1 MMKKLLLLLGKM
13 FSFFSVFVG
22 KYKVIR
28 KIIYRGYIEKRFY
41 SLGEASYF
49 GSNLV
54 LHLPQY
60 IKIGKRCN
68 FGKLCV
74 LTTWGGSE
82 AKPKVP
88 KLIIGDDCNF
98 GEYNHLTAF
107 KSIKIGNGVL
117 TGRWVTISD
126 NSHGETYLEH
136 LKIPPAKRL
145 IYSKGEI
152 IIEDNVWIGDKATIL
167 AGVKIGEGSVIGAN
181 TVVTKDIPPYSV
193 AVGNPVRIIK
203 NI

>member
-1 MMKKLLLLLGKM
+1 M
-13 FSFFSVFVG
+13 F
-22 KYKVIR
+22 Y
-28 KIIYRGYIEKRFY
+28 
-41 SLGEASYF
+41 
-49 GSNLV
+49 
-54 LHLPQY
+54 
-60 IKIGKRCN
+60 
-68 FGKLCV
+68 KLCA
-74 LTTWGGSE
+74 LFCSIANLYNTEFSNYRSGNE
-82 AKPKVP
+82 INPKTR
-88 KLIIGDDCNF
+88 KLIIGDCCNF

-126 NSHGETYLEH
+126 NSHGETSLEH

-167 AGVKIGEGSVIGAN
+167 VGVKIGENS
-181 TVVTKDIPPYSV
+181 VVTKDIPPYSV
-193 AVGNPVRIIK
+193 VVGNPVRIIK